1 MKPKIRFL
9 TDELIQ
15 KIISEARDVLCTLGV
30 DIHNKTILQMLSDHG
45 CQVDMDKYHAVLT
58 GRIIDQALKTVPESF
73 KLYDDTGDQ
82 THDYSGD
89 HV

>member
-45 CQVDMDKYHAVLT
+45 CQIWTNIM
-58 GRIIDQALKTVPESF
+58 PS
-73 KLYDDTGDQ
+73 
-82 THDYSGD
+82 
-89 HV
+89 